1 MHDPGLSP
9 VEGSSVEA
17 STVAAFS
24 HKISMSGSAF
34 KAGKFLFLFC
44 HFLGF
49 ILIFTWG
56 TPTLALSS
64 EEFPARPTELSIKDR
79 LSLQLVT
86 GSLFSTKLF
95 NGHEHTL
102 DYWQTNLRLGF
113 ALNQPGPA
121 NSIFRGNFDA
131 LLEATGSYIY
141 QGPGDYMAGITALL
155 RYNFVQP
162 DARFFLYV
170 QAGAGIVFN
179 DIYKDQSQDAVG
191 RAIEFTPQAS
201 LGFRYL
207 FHPKWSLDAEAMF
220 HHISNA
226 NLSNRNDGI
235 NALGGF
241 LGVTYFFNPRR

>member
-1 MHDPGLSP
+1 MNRRTL
-9 VEGSSVEA
+9 
-17 STVAAFS
+17 
-24 HKISMSGSAF
+24 
-34 KAGKFLFLFC
+34 KAGKLLSLFC
-44 HFLGF
+44 LCLCF
-49 ILIFTWG
+49 IFIFTLG
-56 TPTLALSS
+56 IPTLALSS

-79 LSLQLVT
+79 FSLQLVT

-102 DYWQTNLRLGF
+102 DYWQTNLRLGC

-121 NSIFRGNFDA
+121 NSIFRGNFEV
-131 LLEATGSYIY
+131 LLEVTGSYIY
-141 QGPGDYMAGITALL
+141 EGSGDYMAGITALL

-162 DARFFLYV
+162 DARFLPYV

-179 DIYKDQSQDAVG
+179 DIYKDQSHDAVG
-191 RAIEFTPQAS
+191 QAIEFTPQAS

-207 FHPKWSLDAEAMF
+207 IHPKWSLNAEVMF

-226 NLSNRNDGI
+226 NLSDRNDGI

-241 LGVTYFFNPRR
+241 IGVTYFFDSRR